1 VKGGGATEQ
10 NLFARTLP
18 AQELAVAAVT
28 AANAVSLLV
37 LRGQRRRLA
46 GAGPPGGRDWLR
58 TVPRLNSF
66 VFFGAAA
73 FFLWLS
79 WQEAG
84 PRRGAPYGLLLF
96 ADALT
101 MAAVSMRTAAAFTP
115 REEAEAE
122 AEEA

>member
-1 VKGGGATEQ
+1 MGVRGGGATEQ

-73 FFLWLS
+73 FS
-79 WQEAG
+79 SG
-84 PRRGAPYGLLLF
+84 SPGRRPASGAAP
-96 ADALT
+96 LT
-101 MAAVSMRTAAAFTP
+101 GCCSLPTP
-115 REEAEAE
+115 
-122 AEEA
+122 